1 MMQLED
7 IKANADLLNA
17 IDWEMTPEEAVRL
30 YLEWGNNW
38 AHAKRYVIR
47 SSDDETHYFV
57 VYAWEEEPYILLIRR
72 NSSEAEELARIE
84 LPKEVKAAFRESVG
98 DNHGVYAVDGKV
110 REWLQGRLYDA

>member
-7 IKANADLLNA
+7 IKANNDLLNK

-38 AHAKRYVIR
+38 AMAKRYVIR
-47 SSDDETHYFV
+47 SVDDETHYFV
-57 VYAWEEEPYILLIRR
+57 VYNWEEKPYILLIRR
-72 NSSEAEELARIE
+72 DSSEAEELARIE
-84 LPKEVKAAFRESVG
+84 IPKDVQKAFRDSVG
-98 DNHGVYAVDGKV
+98 DNHGVYAVEGKV